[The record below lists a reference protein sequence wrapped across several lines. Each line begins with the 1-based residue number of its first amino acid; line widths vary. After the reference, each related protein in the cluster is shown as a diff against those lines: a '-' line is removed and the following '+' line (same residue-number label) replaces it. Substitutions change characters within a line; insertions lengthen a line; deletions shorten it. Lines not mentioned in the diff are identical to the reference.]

1 MYLKDSNIKH
11 LLGAFFGLGIGYEAS
26 VIMGLQMPII
36 SLIYSIGLF
45 ILIFNFNKLKEK
57 KYLWEPAL
65 GIIGIF
71 AIIYFFFYLIGF
83 KAWFFEKV
91 SSFVSLLVWA
101 RCINYLGE
109 DKDNEDQDDSNNN
122 GQIINTNGSI

>member
-45 ILIFNFNKLKEK
+45 MLIFNFNKLKEK

-83 KAWFFEKV
+83 KAWFFERV